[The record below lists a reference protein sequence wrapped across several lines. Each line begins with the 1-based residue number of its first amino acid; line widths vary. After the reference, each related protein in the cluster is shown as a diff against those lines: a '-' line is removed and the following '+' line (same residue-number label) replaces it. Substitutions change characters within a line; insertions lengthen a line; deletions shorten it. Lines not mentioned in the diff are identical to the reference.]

1 MSHPEPLA
9 TAWILPTAILETI
22 LTRLAAIFLAGAN
35 NDATLARHAAV
46 QALAAYHPR
55 TETEFRLAAT
65 IIAFGFQALE
75 ALGQAATADMPLTR
89 ILRLRGSAVSL
100 SREANK
106 AQRRLDQLLETSP
119 QPNQPEPQPPEI
131 PPHIEKALDLI
142 EETRTIATTAK
153 ASGLTWTQSYEARQR
168 DQRIAASLKRA
179 EARIAAQ
186 SSAGAA
192 LHSRPDTN
200 QNPRAAT

>member
-35 NDATLARHAAV
+35 NDATLAR
-46 QALAAYHPR
+46 
-55 TETEFRLAAT
+55 
-65 IIAFGFQALE
+65 
-75 ALGQAATADMPLTR
+75 
-89 ILRLRGSAVSL
+89 
-100 SREANK
+100 
-106 AQRRLDQLLETSP
+106 
-119 QPNQPEPQPPEI
+119 
-131 PPHIEKALDLI
+131 
-142 EETRTIATTAK
+142 
-153 ASGLTWTQSYEARQR
+153 
-168 DQRIAASLKRA
+168 
-179 EARIAAQ
+179 IAAQ